1 LNGMLHQSRFPPNSV
16 APDYIKCGS
25 TVIYVTWKKIL
36 VIFLIL
42 FSTRL
47 FLNTLFDTSSNLLTN
62 DDRLY
67 PNTLLGG
74 AASPSPITTKQKS
87 ATKVNTK
94 TKTGVVRGLLSNVLS
109 SRLTTSGSVPLPTAI
124 PPFCIPHASTYY
136 FDLWKLA
143 YLGSSKDFPSSE
155 LVSKDINEDST
166 IDGKKA
172 NSGLLGSRPKIGD
185 SLCEWVDRTATDVS
199 FSMCTFDTSID
210 VQISLYLHKEKVWNS
225 WKKGLMEDLLPRI
238 NSLDIETRTLE
249 GRTVVI
255 DVGANLGFFTLLALK
270 RGYDVLAFEPAKE
283 ALLRLLISAADNN
296 IQVATSPSDR
306 AEGFGSLGAQ
316 SEDNGGRKP
325 ILYAF
330 LNAVHDAYSSATL
343 DYVQDNPGASWISSL
358 TTPPS
363 TANPSQRVVSTV
375 YIDDIVYVRDIQ
387 AEKAQEAL
395 QHKLKKKGGNTGT
408 ETSKKGN
415 LGDSGASRIQKQ
427 AAAAGIVLAQKK
439 KDESLMSSSP
449 KGDTVYE
456 SKDATIAPDSYSN
469 LNTHAPTGTSSSG
482 KAGLLLHPS
491 KVRLIKISAEGMDSR
506 VLNGMRR
513 LLAVG
518 RIPFILFVYNSAH
531 VKNAGCD
538 NEKLVHSM
546 IEYGYQLW
554 HGGTFFKR
562 PIDVERFVRG
572 MTGRSIEL
580 LFVGPDTTWY

>member
-1 LNGMLHQSRFPPNSV
+1 
-16 APDYIKCGS
+16 
-25 TVIYVTWKKIL
+25 
-36 VIFLIL
+36 
-42 FSTRL
+42 
-47 FLNTLFDTSSNLLTN
+47 
-62 DDRLY
+62 
-67 PNTLLGG
+67 
-74 AASPSPITTKQKS
+74 
-87 ATKVNTK
+87 
-94 TKTGVVRGLLSNVLS
+94 
-109 SRLTTSGSVPLPTAI
+109 
-124 PPFCIPHASTYY
+124 
-136 FDLWKLA
+136 
-143 YLGSSKDFPSSE
+143 
-155 LVSKDINEDST
+155 
-166 IDGKKA
+166 
-172 NSGLLGSRPKIGD
+172 
-185 SLCEWVDRTATDVS
+185 
-199 FSMCTFDTSID
+199 MCTFDTSID

-255 DVGANLGFFTLLALK
+255 DVGANLGFFSLLAAK
-270 RGYDVLAFEPAKE
+270 RGYDVIAFEPAKE

-316 SEDNGGRKP
+316 SEGNGGRKP

-330 LNAVHDAYSSATL
+330 LNAVHDAYFSATL

-358 TTPPS
+358 TSPPS
-363 TANPSQRVVSTV
+363 SANPSQRVVSTV
-375 YIDDIVYVRDIQ
+375 FIDDIVYVRDIQ

-395 QHKLKKKGGNTGT
+395 QHKLKKKGGSTGS

-415 LGDSGASRIQKQ
+415 LGESGASRIQKQ

-449 KGDTVYE
+449 KGDTVDE
-456 SKDATIAPDSYSN
+456 KKDATIAPDSNSN

-513 LLAVG
+513 LIAVG

-580 LFVGPDTTWY
+580 LFVGPDTMWY